1 MRRFLSVAAIA
12 ALTAAAATACSDS
25 GSDAEYGKGLTGEPI
40 NLSVIASGPGPIYQP
55 ELLKA
60 ARAAANA
67 INDAGGVK
75 PAGGG
80 EARPIKLIDCEAS
93 TVTDPNAAVKCA
105 REAVDKKVVAT
116 VGKYVSSD
124 AVVQA
129 FQSASIPL
137 VGTQVQTEQD
147 FVNPASFPLVGGS
160 PMLSAATGASLQ
172 DAGAK
177 TVAVVTGDSPS
188 GRLVPN
194 YVKALLKSPSDLKGA
209 YYLPFDASADLTSHF
224 SQIVGDKPDGVAL
237 LASTDVTS
245 KTIVG
250 LRQAGY
256 KGKIAV
262 VATAVSEASLAKM
275 GDAAE
280 GTIVVSDYDAPTNT
294 ANPKIKQ
301 FQDEIKKYGDGQIEG
316 TEFALNAW
324 AAVHFVA
331 DRLGTTKE
339 ISGSALMASLK
350 GSKVS
355 IGIAPDFT
363 FGTPNFLKLSQ
374 LPRAT
379 VQFQTVNGGQI
390 KAPAGGKFT
399 DLNELAKK

>member
-1 MRRFLSVAAIA
+1 MRRFLSVAAVA
-12 ALTAAAATACSDS
+12 ALAAAGVTACSDS
-25 GSDAEYGKGLTGEPI
+25 GSDAEYGKDLPGEPI
-40 NLSVIASGPGPIYQP
+40 RLSVIASGPGPIYQP

-67 INDAGGVK
+67 VNDAGGVK
-75 PAGGG
+75 PSGGG
-80 EARPIKLIDCEAS
+80 DARPIELVDCEAS

-105 REAVDKKVVAT
+105 REAIDKKAVAS

-124 AVVQA
+124 EVVKA
-129 FQSASIPL
+129 FESASIPL

-160 PMLSAATGASLQ
+160 PMLSAATGAALQ

-177 TVAVVTGDSPS
+177 TVSVVTGDSPS
-188 GRLVPN
+188 GRLVPQ
-194 YVKALLKSPSDLKGA
+194 YVKALLKSPDDLKKTH
-209 YYLPFDASADLTSHF
+209 YLPFDASADLTSQF
-224 SQIVGDKPDGVAL
+224 SQIAGEKPDGVAL

-256 KGKIAV
+256 QGKIAV
-262 VATAVSEASLAKM
+262 VATAVSEASLKKTGEA
-275 GDAAE
+275 GE
-280 GTIVVSDYDAPTNT
+280 GTIVTSDYDAPTNT

-301 FQDEIKKYGDGQIEG
+301 FQDEIDKYGDGEIEG

-331 DRLGTTKE
+331 DRLGTTDE
-339 ISGSALMASLK
+339 ISGAALMRSLK

-363 FGTPNFLKLSQ
+363 YGTPNFLKLSQ

-379 VQFQTVNGGQI
+379 IQFQTVKGGEIQ
-390 KAPAGGKFT
+390 APAGGKFT
-399 DLNELAKK
+399 DLNELAKQ